1 MASVERVMRL
11 RSELEARLL
20 RISVAATLLIAGLG
34 ILFGLLARSSAI
46 LFDGFFALIDVAVT
60 WLTLKV
66 ARLVASQGDRRFQYG
81 FWHLEP
87 LVMALRASVLI
98 VLVAYA
104 FFSAVNSLLKG
115 GYEPDFGMGLAYAVA
130 VSVICFA
137 MWWWIRGQA
146 ERIDSG
152 LVRLDVKAWLM
163 SALITSALLV
173 AFAVA
178 LASTGTETER
188 LIPYL
193 DPAVL
198 ALLSLALLPMP
209 FREAREAFAEI
220 FMISPPEL
228 DARVRGVMADFIE
241 QHEFRDFRSYVSKAG
256 RAQFIEISVL
266 VPSDLRVPVGEI
278 DALRAEIGAAIG
290 GAGPERWLTILF
302 TADPAQL

>member
-1 MASVERVMRL
+1 MAAIERVMRL

-20 RISVAATLLIAGLG
+20 RISVAATVLVAGLG
-34 ILFGLLARSSAI
+34 ILFGLLARSPAI

-66 ARLVASQGDRRFQYG
+66 ARLVARQGDRRFQYG

-87 LVMALRASVLI
+87 LVMALRASVLM

-130 VSVICFA
+130 VTALCFA
-137 MWWWIRGQA
+137 MWWWMRGHA

-163 SALITSALLV
+163 SALVTSALLV
-173 AFAVA
+173 AFGAA
-178 LASTGTETER
+178 IWLGGTDAAW
-188 LIPYL
+188 LIPYA

-198 ALLSLALLPMP
+198 ALLSLVLLPLP
-209 FREAREAFAEI
+209 LREARESFAEI

-228 DARVRGVMADFIE
+228 DARVRGVMADFVAR
-241 QHEFRDFRSYVSKAG
+241 HGFLDFRSYVSKAG

-266 VPSDLRVPVGEI
+266 VPSDLRVSVAEIDSLRGEI
-278 DALRAEIGAAIG
+278 GTAIG
-290 GAGPERWLTILF
+290 EAGPDRWLTILF

>member
-241 QHEFRDFRSYVSKAG
+241 RHEFRDFRSYVSKAG